1 MTTDQRTG
9 RIAFQG
15 EPGANSDTAAREKYP
30 NMSPVPCDTFEDVFN
45 ALKTGDVDLAM
56 IPIDNSVAGRV
67 ADIHHLM
74 PTSNSYI
81 IDEYFLPIHFQL
93 MAKKGVKIDEIDTV
107 YSHIHALGQC
117 RKIIRKNNWKAMVA
131 GDTAG
136 SARMVSENKNN
147 NIAALAPQLAAELYD
162 LDILVNNVEDEEHN
176 TTRFLILSQREIRAD
191 RDNGKV
197 MTSFIF
203 QVRNI
208 PAALYK
214 AMGGFATN
222 GVNMTKLESYQIAG
236 SFLATQFY
244 ADIEG
249 HPDDYNVK
257 LALDELGFFCDE
269 LRILGV
275 YPASD
280 FRAL

>member
-9 RIAFQG
+9 NIAFQG
-15 EPGANSDTAAREKYP
+15 EPGANSDTAARQKYP
-30 NMSPVPCDTFEDVFN
+30 NMTPVPCATFEDVFN

-56 IPIDNSVAGRV
+56 IPIENSLAGRV

-81 IDEYFLPIHFQL
+81 IAEYFLPIQYQL
-93 MAKKGVKIDEIDTV
+93 MAKRGANIKDIKTV
-107 YSHIHALGQC
+107 HSHIHALGQC
-117 RKIIRKNNWKAMVA
+117 RNIIRKHRWKAMVA

-136 SARMVSENKNN
+136 SARMVSQQSDN
-147 NIAALAPQLAAELYD
+147 NIAALAPKLAAELYG
-162 LDILVNNVEDEEHN
+162 LVVLQENVADAEHN
-176 TTRFLILSQREIRAD
+176 TTRFIILSADELRAE
-191 RDNGKV
+191 RGNGDV

-214 AMGGFATN
+214 SLGGFATN

-236 SFLATQFY
+236 SFFATQFY
-244 ADIEG
+244 ADVEG
-249 HPDDYNVK
+249 HPDDENVK
-257 LALDELGFFCDE
+257 LALDELGYFCDE

-275 YPASD
+275 YPASE
-280 FRAL
+280 FRRR